1 MFSIIKVKGSFIS
14 FKVLSDVIL
23 YIGLCNRGDNLLD
36 LISSKISDVILGVI
50 IESNICII
58 FFFIYFIIYVRS

>member
-23 YIGLCNRGDNLLD
+23 YIGLRNRGDNLLD
-36 LISSKISDVILGVI
+36 LIGSKISDVILGVI